1 MARKYTYLGQE
12 KISYSK
18 AIKNITGWTQK
29 EFETQKRLMRYRVAN
44 FNKATGSKLSA
55 IEELFYKVRFEDKQ
69 KYYAS
74 KGKETK
80 ELYPLQKALQDIKTT
95 TSKKGLSPYQEK
107 IAKDYIVETYKGLA
121 KTYTRADKVYQR
133 LLNGEITPAQANR
146 RLSVM
151 ARQMRQLKDEQP
163 TKWIELHQTEEI
175 GTND

>member
-12 KISYSK
+12 KVSYSK
-18 AIKNITGWTQK
+18 AIKDITGWTQK

-74 KGKETK
+74 KGKPVK
-80 ELYPLQKALQDIKTT
+80 ELNALQQALQDIKTT

-107 IAKDYIVETYKGLA
+107 IAKEYIEKRYEGLA
-121 KTYTRADKVYQR
+121 KAYKGANNIMEDLKNGKITTQEANKKLSDYADR
-133 LLNGEITPAQANR
+133 
-146 RLSVM
+146 
-151 ARQMRQLKDEQP
+151 MRQLKDEDP
-163 TKWIELHQTEEI
+163 SKWVEMHESEEI
-175 GTND
+175 GSP